1 MCRSLGEECLGRGHT
16 TDKGPEA
23 TCAWH
28 ERADVSGEGEVSDGG
43 WERHTRGPWRPRGDG
58 VPVGASHRE
67 PVDGFE
73 QETVGSVHSIAPL

>member
-1 MCRSLGEECLGRGHT
+1 MCRSLGEECLGRGHI

-58 VPVGASHRE
+58 VAVGAATESHWTDLNKRLW
-67 PVDGFE
+67 GL
-73 QETVGSVHSIAPL
+73 SIP